1 MTPFAQGASVTGRAH
16 ARLGR
21 NNQDGWAVRGG
32 PAHQVAVV
40 ADGCGSRPRSEA
52 GALLGA
58 QFLAG
63 WLTSRPLSEE
73 LPEQAAEALAGFL
86 GRLAR
91 DLDQAHPGAALQAQL
106 LFTFLALVR
115 EGPRVQV
122 FGLGDGAVLVDGAW
136 VRLDAGPDDAPDYCA
151 YRLLSADGGPRAR
164 QHFLGEAR
172 LAAVMTDGL
181 ADLAPAA
188 TEALLLG
195 GAAGWGNPYTLQRR
209 LNVLHEAHPFSDDA
223 TLVVSGGG

>member
-1 MTPFAQGASVTGRAH
+1 VTGRAH

-21 NNQDGWAVRGG
+21 NNQDGWTLRGG
-32 PAHQVAVV
+32 PARQVAVV
-40 ADGCGSRPRSEA
+40 TDGCGSRPRSEV

-63 WLTSRPLSEE
+63 WLTTQPLSDE
-73 LPEQAAEALAGFL
+73 LPERAAEALAAFV
-86 GRLAR
+86 GRVAR
-91 DLDQAHPGAALQAQL
+91 ELDAAAPGAVLEAQF

-115 EGPRVQV
+115 EGTRVQV

-151 YRLLSADGGPRAR
+151 YRLLSADGRPRAR

-188 TEALLLG
+188 ADALLLG
-195 GAAGWGNPYTLQRR
+195 AASWTNPYTLQRR
-209 LNVLHEAHPFSDDA
+209 LNVLHEAHPFADDA
-223 TLVVSGGG
+223 TVVVSGGG